1 MPTPYQP
8 SGSVSYLS
16 RFPFASRPR
25 QEDVPLFQGFEQEDD
40 ETQHERDMA
49 DYLALQKSR
58 RNFIPS
64 HLTESS
70 EMEDHNLDSSILAS
84 RASLSASKQKSAMVD
99 VELGSTDNDDAYS
112 DFDSIDRELDARP
125 PAFLQYLL
133 QHLSFFHKRQTRNR
147 PMLIQG
153 RLVRT
158 PTMCQQP
165 SSYQHKRHRGMTCS
179 GPSYTRSASLACL
192 RLSS

>member
-70 EMEDHNLDSSILAS
+70 EIEDHNLDSSIIAS
-84 RASLSASKQKSAMVD
+84 RASLSASRQKSAMVD

-125 PAFLQYLL
+125 PAF
-133 QHLSFFHKRQTRNR
+133 QTF
-147 PMLIQG
+147 
-153 RLVRT
+153 
-158 PTMCQQP
+158 QP
-165 SSYQHKRHRGMTCS
+165 SVPPPQSAFLPQETDPESAYAHPRPPSPDADSVPPTVILPAPEPPRHDMFWS
-179 GPSYTRSASLACL
+179 
-192 RLSS
+192 